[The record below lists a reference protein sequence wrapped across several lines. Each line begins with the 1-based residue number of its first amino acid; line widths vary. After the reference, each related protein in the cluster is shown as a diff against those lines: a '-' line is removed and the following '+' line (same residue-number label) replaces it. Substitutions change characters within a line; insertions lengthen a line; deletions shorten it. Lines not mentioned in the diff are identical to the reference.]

1 MKLTFDD
8 LCAQIVGEDIM
19 SATKLQQPAVQKP
32 GTTTNQAPQPTPAAQ
47 QNQQLGDEDLLKLL
61 QQKLADEKFKQA
73 LLQLVNPSQQN
84 AIK

>member
-47 QNQQLGDEDLLKLL
+47 QNNPNPVITKQQAAKVFIDLVL
-61 QQKLADEKFKQA
+61 
-73 LLQLVNPSQQN
+73 NGTTN
-84 AIK
+84 GR